1 MRDACRTR
9 LPDFRLQE
17 TRRVQKRKW
26 RHRKEGVRG
35 KAGLLGRFL
44 YFAGLPL
51 GALNANALA
60 TEAGDLVNGLVPP
73 ATFMVYEKITP
84 VLRDGT
90 LLA

>member
-1 MRDACRTR
+1 MTPAGLGCLIFGSRKRAGSR
-9 LPDFRLQE
+9 
-17 TRRVQKRKW
+17 KRKW